1 LPGLSLLAYYRA
13 VYRIPNIRSHVVKLS
28 DLTKFFGRVK
38 AVDALSVE
46 IKEGEIFT
54 LLGPSGCGKT
64 TTLRLIAGLEW
75 PDQGEI
81 LLGGQTAVSV
91 SKGVFVP
98 SHKRNLG
105 MVFQSYAIWP
115 HMTVFQN
122 VAYPLKVRRIGA
134 DKIKERV
141 LRSLDLIGLGGLENR
156 QAPQLSGGQQQRVA
170 LARALVHEPRI
181 LLLDE
186 PFSNLDAKLREQMRF
201 QLKLLLKKIN
211 ITVVFV
217 THDQIEALSLSDRI
231 AVMQAGHIEQLGSPR
246 EIYEHPSTSFV
257 RDFLGRTVLL
267 KGTVVAG
274 HTKGRVSVV
283 LNGFARTKLLASRPE
298 GIDLTSGSGVFVAL
312 RPEDIQVTTLNGEQ
326 DVNCFLGTVET
337 QLFVGDRCEC
347 GVRLENGETILLYTP
362 RSLLLLEGESVRLRM
377 PEENISVWPL

>member
-1 LPGLSLLAYYRA
+1 MVELS
-13 VYRIPNIRSHVVKLS
+13 H
-28 DLTKFFGRVK
+28 LTKFFGRVK
-38 AVDALSVE
+38 AVDEFSVP
-46 IKEGEIFT
+46 INEGEIFT

-64 TTLRLIAGLEW
+64 TSLRLIAGLEW
-75 PDQGEI
+75 PDEGEI
-81 LLGGQTAVSV
+81 LLGGQTVVSV
-91 SKGVFVP
+91 RDGVFVP

-122 VAYPLKVRRIGA
+122 VAYPLKVRRMPAG
-134 DKIKERV
+134 KISERV
-141 LRSLDLIGLGGLENR
+141 LRTLELVGLGGLEDR

-201 QLKLLLKKIN
+201 QLKLLLKKIR

-231 AVMQAGHIEQLGSPR
+231 AVMQAGHVEQLGSPR
-246 EIYEHPSTSFV
+246 EIYERPSTSFV

-267 KGTVVAG
+267 KGTVAAPEA
-274 HTKGRVSVV
+274 TARVSVC
-283 LNGFARTKLLASRPE
+283 LNGFSSSKVLASRPE
-298 GIDLTSGSGVFVAL
+298 GLDLPSGSRVLVAL
-312 RPEDIQVTTLNGEQ
+312 RPEDIQVLKSDDATG
-326 DVNCFLGTVET
+326 VNSLIGTVET

-347 GVRLENGETILLYTP
+347 GVRLENGETVILYTP

-377 PEENISVWPL
+377 SEENISVWPL